1 MKPGGKIMKT
11 QWSKYSTIFI
21 AALVVIMAGISITE
35 PLAAAQ
41 TNEQDDVQSTAVP
54 GQLAPRL
61 QNLGN
66 HKFPVTTNSAR
77 AQLFI
82 NQGLM
87 LAYGFN
93 HAEAERSFH
102 EAARLDPNCAM
113 AYWGMALVMGPNI
126 NMAMSPEAEQP
137 AYETIRKAVALKNTA
152 SEREQAAAVE
162 KRFRKAW
169 KRSDVTLT
177 ASRFM
182 DDAPTTVAVIGATI
196 SGN

>member
-1 MKPGGKIMKT
+1 
-11 QWSKYSTIFI
+11 
-21 AALVVIMAGISITE
+21 
-35 PLAAAQ
+35 
-41 TNEQDDVQSTAVP
+41 
-54 GQLAPRL
+54 
-61 QNLGN
+61 
-66 HKFPVTTNSAR
+66 
-77 AQLFI
+77 
-82 NQGLM
+82 M

-93 HAEAERSFH
+93 HAEAGRSFR

-182 DDAPTTVAVIGATI
+182 DDAPKTVAVIGATI
-196 SGN
+196 SSIKERFVICVLNGIRPD